1 MISRVVMDP
10 LLALIPA
17 SGAVLMAYYARQ
29 TMRRIN
35 ACLPGVFHC
44 EVFNFIVP
52 RRTRLL
58 LSIGAS
64 ITLSLLA
71 ILIIMNYAALAL
83 VISIMGVGIGIYG
96 IILQVKHGAYCMYCL
111 TTDAILLITAIMMA
125 MSVL

>member
-1 MISRVVMDP
+1 MYP

-58 LSIGAS
+58 LSIGVA

-83 VISIMGVGIGIYG
+83 IISVMGVGIGVYG
-96 IILQVKHGAYCMYCL
+96 IILQVRHGAYCMYCL
-111 TTDAILLITAIMMA
+111 TTDAILFITAIMTA
-125 MSVL
+125 MSIL